1 MRERVNPRGESE
13 SESRGGGESREER
26 LRTLDRDGQA
36 QSRSG
41 LSAFQS
47 GLATILR
54 WAHLSQAPKLG
65 QETKH
70 GAVDSNGPGRALGKG
85 TKHIRIAF

>member
-1 MRERVNPRGESE
+1 MNPRGESE

-26 LRTLDRDGQA
+26 LRTLDRGGQA
-36 QSRSG
+36 QSRREI
-41 LSAFQS
+41 SAFQS

-65 QETKH
+65 QATKH
-70 GAVDSNGPGRALGKG
+70 GAVDSNGPGRALGQG
-85 TKHIRIAF
+85 TKH

>member
-1 MRERVNPRGESE
+1 VNPRGESE

-65 QETKH
+65 QATKH
-70 GAVDSNGPGRALGKG
+70 GVVDSNGPGRALGKG